1 MGKSQ
6 NTDPQCIESSKP
18 KTENESGLNN
28 RSVYWVFASAA
39 IITFTSF
46 FGLIAEWET
55 TPTGLWGFLIFVAVL
70 LIGAAVVTYY
80 QIKNRAYTLTPLN
93 QETIWRI
100 LREEGFEPQ
109 SNNDHIDISI
119 ALEVGQYN
127 ISIGYHYPRLN
138 MWYGFTHRDMD
149 LSAAQMIADKITNE
163 LIMIQADVKPSNDN
177 QDVNVCFYIA
187 ALCHY
192 EAEFRNALRDYIN
205 LLAIA
210 IIMYADEVS
219 PMGESDA
226 KIKRQHIYY
235 SIYRLL
241 PNLFSCV
248 SKGKIR
254 IEALTDE
261 TWIRL
266 MINAKL
272 KEIYIANQASD
283 WDSFKIN
290 RVENFGGY
298 KLIVYQFPDPKFVPE
313 AKYGVVMLNT
323 TTLTIDYYTM
333 ELSFDGQWA
342 YCSCTTE
349 RHYNYGSFDS
359 GELDDFLKWV
369 LEDKEQLQC
378 STDWKT
384 GEIKPAEPD
393 SGKGK
398 DKDAEPQAQPN
409 YDIVADGEDV
419 PAPKPR
425 NELLEKIK
433 EFGFA
438 IRFIVVL
445 AALVLIYF
453 VLLELTVYG
462 NK

>member
-93 QETIWRI
+93 QEMIWRI
-100 LREEGFEPQ
+100 LCEEGFEPQ

-192 EAEFRNALRDYIN
+192 EAEFRDALRDYIH

-261 TWIRL
+261 AWIRL

-393 SGKGK
+393 SGK

-453 VLLELTVYG
+453 VLLGLTVYG